1 MPEPTLPKQSQRMSA
16 DDVTACVGCG
26 KQAAHSLFFYVIDVQ
41 QAAVDM
47 NAAQRQFGL
56 EQMLGGNAAI
66 AAAMGDR
73 NVIRRWPY
81 GTGRAQVCNDC
92 MLTVT
97 LADLMGSM
105 ESD

>member
-1 MPEPTLPKQSQRMSA
+1 MPEPTMPNAERMSA

-26 KQAAHSLFFYVIDVQ
+26 KPAAHSMFFYLVNVQ

-47 NAAQRQFGL
+47 NAVQRQSGL

-73 NVIRRWPY
+73 NVIQRWPY

-97 LADLMGSM
+97 LGELMSAM
-105 ESD
+105 EDD